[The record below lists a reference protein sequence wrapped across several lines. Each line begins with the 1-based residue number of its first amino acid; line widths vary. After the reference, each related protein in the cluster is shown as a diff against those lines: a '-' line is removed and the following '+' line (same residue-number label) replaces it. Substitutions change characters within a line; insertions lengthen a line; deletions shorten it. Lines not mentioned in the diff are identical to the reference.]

1 VPERRIAV
9 VPEPAAAAERLN
21 EALWVGAF
29 EEEISRSQ
37 RSGAPLSLLLIELE
51 DGDRMHAI
59 EQPAV
64 ASATLGRFAQAVR
77 DAVRRPDII
86 ASESDTRA
94 WVIARET
101 GRPGAQALA
110 SRLGSAVREAEPW
123 RGAPQTVSIGIG
135 VLGEDGRDVDSL
147 IEAAE
152 ESRFAAAASGVD
164 VVRGPGD
171 DDESRGE
178 NGAP

>member
-1 VPERRIAV
+1 MI
-9 VPEPAAAAERLN
+9 PEPPAVAESSRD
-21 EALWVGAF
+21 ALWIGAF
-29 EEEISRSQ
+29 QEEISNAE
-37 RSGAPLSLLLIELE
+37 RSGTPLSLLLVELE
-51 DGDRMHAI
+51 DGERVRAV
-59 EQPAV
+59 EPPAV

-86 ASESDTRA
+86 ASESETRA

-101 GRPGAQALA
+101 SRSGAQALA
-110 SRLGSAVREAEPW
+110 ARLGEFVRAAEPW
-123 RGAPQTVSIGIG
+123 RGAPMTVSIGIG

-164 VVRGPGD
+164 VVREGGD
-171 DDESRGE
+171 YDPPPAEEEGSG
-178 NGAP
+178 